1 MSGGTLRYQGAKMES
16 LWSDLSAVKHEFDNA
31 DQHSGDAADAVGHP
45 ELARRIRSFSS
56 GWDSHRR
63 ELSESIEKLA
73 KMALN
78 IDNAFDDSETE
89 LVKSIAGEQ

>member
-1 MSGGTLRYQGAKMES
+1 MES

-56 GWDSHRR
+56 GWDCHRR
-63 ELSESIEKLA
+63 DLSESIEKLA
-73 KMALN
+73 KMALT